1 MDDEFNYGNPESRKN
16 IEPDGARRDDGVGEY
31 GSLESRYFIEKLLSA
46 AMEEKTAEPESEALA
61 SRKKEAPV
69 RMEVYDWIQCVVST
83 VLCTILIFMFVGRQI
98 GVDGTS
104 MLPTLHHTD
113 RVIMSNLLYT
123 PKNKDIIII
132 KTDTFGDT
140 PIVKRVIAV
149 GGQTVAINF
158 DTGEVRVD
166 GVLQDE
172 PYINALTTNKVDFDY
187 SGGLSVPEGSLFVMG
202 DNRNNSTDSRS
213 NQVGL
218 IDTRNVLGKV
228 LFILLPGADENGLR
242 AWSRIGSVY
251 K

>member
-1 MDDEFNYGNPESRKN
+1 MDDEFDYGGLESR
-16 IEPDGARRDDGVGEY
+16 EDTPADGAPGEDGAGEY

-46 AMEEKTAEPESEALA
+46 AMEEPEPTPELDAPA
-61 SRKKEAPV
+61 PRKKEAPV
-69 RMEVYDWIQCVVST
+69 RMEVYDWIQCIVST
-83 VLCTILIFMFVGRQI
+83 ILCTILIFMFVGRQI
-98 GVDGTS
+98 GVDGSS
-104 MLPTLHHTD
+104 MFPTLHDTD
-113 RVIMSNLLYT
+113 RVVMSNLFYT

-149 GGQTVAINF
+149 GGQTVSINF
-158 DTGEVRVD
+158 DTHEVFVD
-166 GVLQDE
+166 GELQNE
-172 PYINALTTNKVDFDY
+172 PYINELTASKEDFNY
-187 SGGLSVPEGSLFVMG
+187 SGGLPVPEGFLFVMG

-228 LFILLPGADENGLR
+228 LFILFPGAGENGLR
-242 AWSRIGSVY
+242 AWSRLGSVY